1 RIACTCRR
9 RSWSGCS
16 GRRSS
21 PSPLREPRWPRTVAL
36 CTGDRRVLEL
46 PVVVH
51 AAEEKAAATHVAAP
65 DEGRWEEQSVPE
77 HGEQRLGVARA
88 GHAAEEHDA
97 RILAGEAV
105 ERLRVPEEW
114 RQVARLAGLHPYLGV
129 PAQPID
135 RHGFGGVAQPFTRCD
150 HERTAQSGR
159 RTPEGARVG
168 ELPPEV
174 ERAEKAEHLAE
185 GH

>member
-21 PSPLREPRWPRTVAL
+21 PSPLREPRWPGTVAL

-88 GHAAEEHDA
+88 GHAAEEHDP
-97 RILAGEAV
+97 RI
-105 ERLRVPEEW
+105 LRVPYHP
-114 RQVARLAGLHPYLGV
+114 RVPGSRFARAPVPDVAAIAGAGPRL
-129 PAQPID
+129 I
-135 RHGFGGVAQPFTRCD
+135 
-150 HERTAQSGR
+150 SG
-159 RTPEGARVG
+159 E
-168 ELPPEV
+168 
-174 ERAEKAEHLAE
+174 
-185 GH
+185 